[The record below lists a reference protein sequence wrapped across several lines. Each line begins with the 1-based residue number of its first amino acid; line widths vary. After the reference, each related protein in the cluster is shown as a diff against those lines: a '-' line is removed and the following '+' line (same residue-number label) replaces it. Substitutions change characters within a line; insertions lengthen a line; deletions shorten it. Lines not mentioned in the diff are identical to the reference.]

1 MSWWVIE
8 DAALMSMLRAVQQG
22 DDPDI
27 VFAEHYANSE
37 HQKVDPHDD

>member
-37 HQKVDPHDD
+37 HQTYPQDD

>member
-8 DAALMSMLRAVQQG
+8 DEELLGMLREVHAG
-22 DDPDI
+22 ADPGI

-37 HQKVDPHDD
+37 HHYDEQD